1 METSKKMIL
10 TLRMCSKDFAKL
22 IKGEITSE
30 QREIKPFRTSRLL
43 ETQGTFKQF
52 EELHI
57 KNGYKADAP
66 LAIYEFW
73 GIKKVKNQKGEE
85 VFEIRFGK
93 LKSID
98 HYDKTI

>member
-1 METSKKMIL
+1 METSKKTIL
-10 TLRMCSKDFAKL
+10 TLRMCSKDFARL
-22 IKGEITSE
+22 MKGEITSE
-30 QREIKPFRTSRLL
+30 QREIKPFRTNRLL
-43 ETQGTFKQF
+43 EAQGTFKQF

-73 GIKKVKNQKGEE
+73 GIKKVRNQKGEK
-85 VFEIRFGK
+85 VFEICFGK
-93 LKSID
+93 LKSVK

>member
-1 METSKKMIL
+1 MESSKKTIL
-10 TLRMCSKDFAKL
+10 TLRMCSKDFARL
-22 IKGEITSE
+22 MKGEITSE

-43 ETQGTFKQF
+43 EAQETFKQF

-57 KNGYKADAP
+57 KNGYKTDAP

-93 LKSID
+93 LKSVE

>member
-1 METSKKMIL
+1 MKSSKKTIL
-10 TLRMCSKDFAKL
+10 TLRMCSKDFARL
-22 IKGEITSE
+22 MKGEITSE

-43 ETQGTFKQF
+43 EAQGTFKQF

-73 GIKKVKNQKGEE
+73 GIKKVKNQRGEE

-93 LKSID
+93 LKSVD